1 MSLERSDDSATGL
14 RSPDPDQRKVGEA
27 ILRRK
32 PAKTS
37 RDRLVAEAVTAHG
50 YSQMEVGSFLGL
62 HYSTISR
69 ILAARQKSKSKDLTP
84 ELHTVCPVAGRF

>member
-37 RDRLVAEAVTAHG
+37 RDRLVA
-50 YSQMEVGSFLGL
+50 
-62 HYSTISR
+62 
-69 ILAARQKSKSKDLTP
+69 AASARL
-84 ELHTVCPVAGRF
+84 